1 LNATDQFTKMSDVIE
16 LDAIF
21 DAPDFVMRKTPG
33 DDSRVSI
40 IDFVRYATG
49 QTKSRARETIANL
62 EIENKDFFGLLVEH
76 QFSGRGERN
85 QYVLNCSE
93 GFELTMMLPGSKA
106 KEFRKL
112 ASHIV
117 SRVFAGDP
125 TLHNVIDQNGL
136 SNGVANQWAR
146 AELRS
151 KEEVLMDGQLEAL
164 ELRIKTMTA
173 EHQLS
178 SGALQHKYDTVV
190 AERKHEY
197 DMELTAFISD
207 SNMVMAK
214 SKQKYKM
221 EAFEWH
227 AKQESM
233 DMMGATYIESVPED
247 EKDAARDWI
256 RASKQDYNR
265 RMFKSSFGTVS
276 PPLVMQGPVDM
287 QVPVVDDMQKVF
299 ISKDLIA
306 ANGLKDPGY
315 KLAQGVGKIAARMYR
330 DSNDGRDPPKT
341 TSSFDGKQINT
352 YYKKDM
358 PLLWQAWEEYDAT
371 HGVTASQAGQ
381 KHKRDEELATYN
393 DRKRMKTV
401 VPPNQPSVADLF
413 H

>member
-1 LNATDQFTKMSDVIE
+1 LNATDQFTKMSEVIE

-21 DAPDFVMRKTPG
+21 NAPGFTMRRTSG

-40 IDFVRYATG
+40 IDFVMCMTG
-49 QTKSRARETIANL
+49 TDSHDAAQIIRRLK
-62 EIENKDFFGLLVEH
+62 KDDGTFCSQYHEY
-76 QFSGRGERN
+76 QFPGRGQSK
-85 QYVLNCSE
+85 QYVLKCSE
-93 GFELTMMLPGSKA
+93 GFDLAMILPGAKA
-106 KEFRKL
+106 KEFRKR
-112 ASHIV
+112 ASLILT
-117 SRVFAGDP
+117 RVFAGDP
-125 TLHNVIDQNGL
+125 TLNDMLIQNAR
-136 SNGVANQWAR
+136 SNGEVQKMAR

-221 EAFEWH
+221 EAFEWN

-306 ANGLKDPGY
+306 ANGLKDPGN